1 MLTADARFEGWTTE
15 DWIRFTRLWKPR
27 AAPDRDTARPRGGL
41 IVVHEDGQV
50 LKLLHTR
57 NGRIDPQARP
67 SLPPPPP
74 STRPPSPLAPRF
86 ASGSASGS
94 SAPIA
99 GIAENRGFGFPTL
112 EARATALRSG
122 QPWALGE
129 MARAHHAGWAL
140 SMQLGALDEIM
151 ERFGARARRGDDFTA
166 QALMFVGIVREMI
179 AEKAIVTWPQKLPGI
194 PMPTPAVIRRTLDT
208 LCADGQVIALALFD
222 DGGLWTSF
230 VARRRGP
237 AFDVVA
243 GPDEI
248 RPALG
253 LLSGDW
259 RRDYRH
265 FARAVED
272 RYGPLGFGC
281 YAELGTFR
289 ALQTDPRPGVWSR
302 AVAVRDI
309 VVSPIPVAVGVA
321 LGLDGVHYA
330 IQGIRAFTGRIA
342 PLAPI
347 APLLG
352 SARSSLAKATGRDVP
367 SLLGFNPLEVL
378 RKLLER

>member
-27 AAPDRDTARPRGGL
+27 ASPERDTAKPRGG
-41 IVVHEDGQV
+41 IIIVHEDGEV

-57 NGRIDPQARP
+57 HGRLDPHARP

-74 STRPPSPLAPRF
+74 STRPPASTRPPPFASPSGPSSRDPSIIPEAPRL
-86 ASGSASGS
+86 
-94 SAPIA
+94 
-99 GIAENRGFGFPTL
+99 GFPTL
-112 EARATALRSG
+112 EARGTALRSG

-129 MARAHHAGWAL
+129 MARTHHAGWAL

-179 AEKAIVTWPQKLPGI
+179 AEKAIVSWPQKLPAI

-208 LCADGQVIALALFD
+208 LCADGQSIALALFD

-237 AFDVVA
+237 AFDVIA

-265 FARAVED
+265 FANAVEE

-330 IQGIRAFTGRIA
+330 IQGLRAFTGRIA
-342 PLAPI
+342 PLAPF
-347 APLLG
+347 APMLG

-367 SLLGFNPLEVL
+367 SLLGFDPLEVL